1 MLIFRGSQSRMWTSG
16 YVKNTPLATHV
27 RYLNIARKLAG
38 RANSNFYTTAA
49 RFIHQSSPSLLAV
62 WKPPLLALLTNI
74 GSTAT
79 SPPIWKIPASAKL
92 FKSKEEVVDILT
104 CVVFT
109 ADDNGGLSIIAEG
122 GLPKILL
129 PASIVPTI
137 GRGALCPN
145 GASFAKQTSPW

>member
-1 MLIFRGSQSRMWTSG
+1 
-16 YVKNTPLATHV
+16 
-27 RYLNIARKLAG
+27 
-38 RANSNFYTTAA
+38 
-49 RFIHQSSPSLLAV
+49 
-62 WKPPLLALLTNI
+62 
-74 GSTAT
+74 
-79 SPPIWKIPASAKL
+79 
-92 FKSKEEVVDILT
+92 VDIPT

-109 ADDNGGLSIIAEG
+109 ADNNGGLSIVAEG